1 VTAATTQATQ
11 TRSPRSRRY
20 VHLLQVRALQ
30 LGVLALVVAA
40 WLYAQGPGD
49 VSRVILPELGAVLEA
64 FFAFLASPEVYEA
77 LAVTMTEIFVALL
90 AAGVLGFLIGF
101 WGARSELRA
110 GVLEPLL
117 VWGYLVPHVLFYPL
131 LILWFG
137 IGEPSKILYAA
148 SSAIFPI
155 AFNCLRA
162 FRRVD
167 PRYVAVG
174 RAYGASPRQ
183 MDWLI
188 KLRASIPIAGAGLRI
203 GAALCMVT
211 VVVAEMLASTRGL
224 GYLLKY
230 YAQSFST
237 AKSYAIILV
246 VLLVVGVFQF
256 VIKRLLPA
264 NAETM
269 R

>member
-1 VTAATTQATQ
+1 VTATTAHAKT
-11 TRSPRSRRY
+11 PRAGRGA
-20 VHLLQVRALQ
+20 HLLKVRGLQ
-30 LGVLALVVAA
+30 LAVLAVVVVA
-40 WLYAQGPGD
+40 WLYAQGPGG
-49 VSRVILPELGAVLEA
+49 VSPIILPDLGAVLQA

-90 AAGVLGFLIGF
+90 SAGVVGFLVGF

-131 LILWFG
+131 IILWFG

-148 SSAIFPI
+148 SSAVFPI

-188 KLRASIPIAGAGLRI
+188 KLRASMPIAGAGLRI

-211 VVVAEMLASTRGL
+211 VLVAEMLASTRGL
-224 GYLLKY
+224 GYLLKF

-237 AKSYAIILV
+237 AKSYAIILF

-264 NAETM
+264 SGQGM